1 MEIIMG
7 KVRRGKDTLTE
18 LVEALCK
25 DYGRR
30 QALMRGEA
38 TSRRVKNELV
48 YLNMRLF
55 EAAGEIVGGNLAE
68 AFIRD
73 IGEGIGYGRTELSF
87 FSETEYKTQKRLC
100 VQNIAKRLFLC
111 D

>member
-1 MEIIMG
+1 MG
-7 KVRRGKDTLTE
+7 KKRAGKSTLAE

-30 QALMRGEA
+30 QALLNDET

-55 EAAGEIVGGNLAE
+55 EAVGEIVGGNLAE
-68 AFIRD
+68 AFIHD
-73 IGEGIGYGRTELSF
+73 IGEGIGYARTELAF
-87 FSETEYKTQKRLC
+87 FSESEYKAQKRIA